1 MELVDLVMRV
11 TIALKAILPS
21 MFTGIKVQ
29 DSLVHLVCGMTK
41 KDRNLV
47 TTIAL
52 PVPSALEAQFYQYR
66 VKPDNLAQAAMTNV
80 RHVPLAFTA
89 LLQKK
94 ESFVN
99 RAHIVKV
106 MLQPV
111 KYAKLDILV
120 YKVLELIV
128 HMALTKIT
136 LIKLIVRNVL
146 LDTFARINI
155 VIRILYHVNQVS
167 TAMKVGAIVIY
178 AK

>member
-1 MELVDLVMRV
+1 MRV

-41 KDRNLV
+41 KDRHGV
-47 TTIAL
+47 ITIAL
-52 PVPSALEAQFYQYR
+52 PVPSALEAQFNQYR
-66 VKPDNLAQAAMTNV
+66 VKPDNLAQLAMTNV

-120 YKVLELIV
+120 NKVLELFV
-128 HMALTKIT
+128 KKALTKIT
-136 LIKLIVRNVL
+136 LIKLVVSHVLVDTIARVKVR
-146 LDTFARINI
+146 RI
-155 VIRILYHVNQVS
+155 S
-167 TAMKVGAIVIY
+167 
-178 AK
+178 